1 MVQATEV
8 KNQSIFSNQLHC
20 FSSFKNQ
27 NDTIHPD
34 DWTFEKFYQL
44 YHKICPRSDIEEL
57 FHSMLVICKNPTG
70 LITFSQLI

>member
-1 MVQATEV
+1 MKEV
-8 KNQSIFSNQLHC
+8 NLPFEK
-20 FSSFKNQ
+20 

-57 FHSMLVICKNPTG
+57 FHSMLVN
-70 LITFSQLI
+70 